1 MPNAYPMA
9 LRERAVRAYE
19 TGPHSY
25 AEVAARFEISLATLL
40 RWVQR
45 ARATGTAAPF
55 PRGGGWRS
63 PVDLPVLH
71 GLVRDRPDRTSDE
84 LTRAYNRA
92 VSAAARGRLSHRPR
106 PTRWATRPRVKASLR
121 SSSGM
126 EKMFS
131 MDRLTDVLP
140 HRE

>member
-45 ARATGTAAPF
+45 ARATGTVAPL

-92 VSAAARGRLSHRPR
+92 VPAEARVHRSSIIRALQRTGYVFKKNGAGPRNKIGRASTPSASGSARG
-106 PTRWATRPRVKASLR
+106 
-121 SSSGM
+121 
-126 EKMFS
+126 
-131 MDRLTDVLP
+131 
-140 HRE
+140 